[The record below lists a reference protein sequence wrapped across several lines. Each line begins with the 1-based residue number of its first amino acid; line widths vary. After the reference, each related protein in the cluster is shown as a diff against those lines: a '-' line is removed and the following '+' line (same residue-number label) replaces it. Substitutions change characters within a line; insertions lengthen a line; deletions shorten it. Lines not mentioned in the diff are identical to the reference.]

1 MSQLYELNFEM
12 CSKFKKP
19 KKNVRFSDDFSENRS
34 DVVLVLFFIFTL
46 FTVDLTFDIN
56 IKKVITQTL
65 Q

>member
-1 MSQLYELNFEM
+1 M

-56 IKKVITQTL
+56 IKKVIT
-65 Q
+65 